1 MGGLASL
8 FVSQPGPTPEIVLG
22 RFLTPQGEKLDLILS
37 VRAKA
42 PGLLFWELCVKGDYV
57 LYFNRVR
64 LAAGIAALLV
74 ALAEIL
80 VPAAE
85 SARSLRR

>member
-1 MGGLASL
+1 M
-8 FVSQPGPTPEIVLG
+8 LG

-85 SARSLRR
+85 VGAIIAER